1 MKAIFILF
9 ISTSAF
15 ALGLQNEVIYGIDNR
30 LPLESYS
37 EIDFKWKSI
46 SVAMMVRKNQLE
58 ESFGGVLTKVQGRTL
73 QENYGV
79 CSDEPNAKDLTVGKC
94 TGFLVGP
101 ELLVTAGHCVT
112 SDYSCK
118 EDYKWIF
125 EFRDDLILNSG
136 IQNEVY
142 ISSKNVYG
150 CKEIIHREYDYSSK
164 LDFAL
169 IRLDKPVTDR
179 PPLAIRTEG
188 KIEKDEE
195 LVMLGH
201 PSGLSQKVVTKGLV
215 IENENPVFFKTNLDS
230 FSGNSGSPIFNKKT
244 GLVEGILVR
253 GEMDFTTDETN
264 DCERLNFCPENGEGC
279 QGEDGTR
286 ITQISELMGNPIP
299 PPEEEPVTD
308 DSDNFNWDCFFSD
321 EGC

>member
-30 LPLESYS
+30 LPLENYS

-58 ESFGGVLTKVQGRTL
+58 ESFGGVLTKVQGKTL
-73 QENYGV
+73 EENYGV
-79 CSDEPNAKDLTVGKC
+79 CSNEPNAKDFTIGKC
-94 TGFLVGP
+94 TGFLVKP
-101 ELLVTAGHCVT
+101 DLLVTAGHCVT

-136 IQNEVY
+136 IQNKVY
-142 ISSKNVYG
+142 ISSKNIYG
-150 CKEIIHREYDYSSK
+150 CKEIVHREYDYSSK

-179 PPLAIRTEG
+179 PPLGFRTEG
-188 KIEKDEE
+188 KIERDEE

-201 PSGLSQKVVTKGLV
+201 PVGLSQKVVTKGLV

-253 GEMDFTTDETN
+253 GEIDFITDEAN

-286 ITQISELMGNPIP
+286 ITQIPELMEKPIS
-299 PPEEEPVTD
+299 PPEEGPVTD
-308 DSDNFNWDCFFSD
+308 DSDNFNWECFFSTR
-321 EGC
+321 GC